1 MCGRVCGCTARR
13 YPLHEG
19 MFDAFASEVYTQIQ
33 AGSWM
38 RFRLSDQAQQLGR
51 AQPHLLLTDE
61 KRAKVVSVD
70 EAEATSQAVPTTLRA
85 RLGRLAQMR
94 PSGTS
99 LAYLAAAF
107 ACGLLA
113 MKLH

>member
-1 MCGRVCGCTARR
+1 
-13 YPLHEG
+13 

-85 RLGRLAQMR
+85 RLGRLAQMVR
-94 PSGTS
+94 PQPLTHAHTTLAFTTS
-99 LAYLAAAF
+99 
-107 ACGLLA
+107 
-113 MKLH
+113 H